1 MKQWSLVYQGFDP
14 KHEPLREALCTLG
27 NGCFATRGAAEES
40 QADEAIH
47 YPGTYLAGGYN
58 RLDSQVSGRTI
69 TNEDLVN
76 FPNWLLLK
84 FRPEDGDW
92 CNLMAVE
99 ILDYRQEL
107 DMKCGILNR
116 RVRFRDHQGRES
128 TVTSRR
134 IVHMAE
140 PHLAAIE
147 YAITAENWSGRMQV
161 RSALDG
167 SVINAGV
174 ARYRALNSTH
184 LETLDLGE
192 AASDTVFLLVQT
204 NQSHIEVGQAA
215 RTRIYGNGEE
225 IDAKRK
231 TFHDGSMI
239 GQELACDIDEAQ
251 TLTVEKI
258 VALYDSRDKAITES
272 AHEAQQAVKRCGRF
286 NKLLPAHTR
295 AWKWLWRKCD
305 VRIKSHNSEQMML
318 RLHIFHLLQSVSPNS
333 IGLDFGVP
341 ARGWHGEAYRGH
353 IFWDE
358 LYIFPFYTYR
368 VPDVTRNLL
377 LYRYRRLN
385 MARRLA
391 REEGFEGAMYPWQ
404 SGSNGCEETQVMH
417 LNPRSGTWGPDGSR
431 FQRHVN
437 IAIVYNTWQYYM
449 LTDDRDFMASYG
461 AEMIVE
467 IARFWASI
475 ATYNKKTKRF
485 EIHGVMGP
493 DEYHEKYP
501 GAKQPGLKN
510 NAYTNVMAVWVLE
523 RALQVLDMLMS
534 DARRELKEKLKLRS
548 EETKRWID
556 ITYKM
561 TIPFQDGG
569 IINQFEGYE
578 DLKEFDWDG
587 YRKKYGSIERLD
599 RVLKAEGDS
608 PDRYKAS
615 KQADVC
621 MLFYLLPEAELR
633 RIFNQLGYEFDDDL
647 IRRNIDYYMQ
657 RTSHGSTLSKVVH
670 ASVLDRIDRSAAWAM
685 FLEALESDVSDAQGG
700 TTSEGIHL
708 GAMAGTVDIVLR
720 HYAEID
726 TTGDIIAFNPRLPEH
741 LHGLHLRL
749 RHRKQWYEV
758 DIDDDKFSL
767 SIDADGPE
775 PVMVNVRGEILELM
789 PGGSYEFP
797 LRKEAQESLP
807 LLTTKDG
814 GNAQGL

>member
-1 MKQWSLVYQGFDP
+1 MKQWSLVYEGFDP
-14 KHEPLREALCTLG
+14 KHQPLREALCTLG
-27 NGCFATRGAAEES
+27 NGGFATRGAAEEC
-40 QADEAIH
+40 QADEEIH

-58 RLDSQVSGRTI
+58 RLDSQVAGRTI

-92 CNLMAVE
+92 FNLMAVE

-107 DMKCGILNR
+107 DMKRGILNR

-134 IVHMAE
+134 IVHMGDR
-140 PHLAAIE
+140 HLAGIE

-174 ARYRALNSTH
+174 ARYRDLNSTH
-184 LETLDLGE
+184 LEILDMNE
-192 AASDTVFLLVQT
+192 SASDTVFLLVQT
-204 NQSHIEVGQAA
+204 SQSRIEMGQAA
-215 RTRIYGNGEE
+215 RTRVYGDEE
-225 IDAKRK
+225 IYAAQR

-239 GQELACDIDEAQ
+239 GQELSCDIDEGQ

-258 VALYDSRDKAITES
+258 VALYSSRDKAITES
-272 AHEAQQAVKRCGRF
+272 SYEAQQALKRCKRF
-286 NKLLPAHTR
+286 STLLPSHAR
-295 AWKWLWRKCD
+295 AWKSLWRKCD
-305 VRIKSHNSEQMML
+305 VRMRSHNSEQMML
-318 RLHIFHLLQSVSPNS
+318 RLHIFHLLQTVSPNS

-368 VPDVTRNLL
+368 VPDITRNLL

-404 SGSNGCEETQVMH
+404 SGSNGREETQVMH
-417 LNPRSGTWGPDGSR
+417 LNPRSGTWGPDSSR

-437 IAIVYNTWQYYM
+437 IAIAYNTWQYYM
-449 LTDDRDFMASYG
+449 VTDDKEFIAAHG

-475 ATYNKKTKRF
+475 ASYNKKTKRY

-501 GAKQPGLKN
+501 GADKPGLNN

-523 RALQVLDMLMS
+523 RALQVLDMLMAE
-534 DARRELKEKLKLRS
+534 ARRELKEKLKLRS

-569 IINQFEGYE
+569 IINQFDGYE
-578 DLKEFDWDG
+578 DLEEFDWHG
-587 YRKKYGSIERLD
+587 YRKKYGNIERLD

-670 ASVLDRIDRSAAWAM
+670 ASVLDRIDRSTAWAM
-685 FLEALESDVSDAQGG
+685 FRDALESDVSDAQGG
-700 TTSEGIHL
+700 TTPEGIHL
-708 GAMAGTVDIVLR
+708 GAMAGTVDIILR

-726 TTGDIIAFNPRLPEH
+726 TSGDVISFNPRLPEH

-749 RHRKQWYEV
+749 RHHKQWYEV
-758 DIDDDKFSL
+758 DIDDDKFTL
-767 SIDADGPE
+767 SIDENGPE
-775 PVMVNVRGEILELM
+775 PVMVNVAGEILELRT
-789 PGGSYEFP
+789 GGSYEFP
-797 LRKEAQESLP
+797 LRTEVRDTMPLP
-807 LLTTKDG
+807 LSTSQKG
-814 GNAQGL
+814 KG